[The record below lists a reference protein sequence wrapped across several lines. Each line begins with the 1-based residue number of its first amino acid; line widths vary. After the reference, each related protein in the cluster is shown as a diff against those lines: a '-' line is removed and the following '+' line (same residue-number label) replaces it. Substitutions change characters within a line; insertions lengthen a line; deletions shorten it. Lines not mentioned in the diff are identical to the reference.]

1 MRLIDERKK
10 IVECFGLTML
20 LYVNIKDY
28 KNIACTNF
36 VNVSI
41 AVNLHSDEEN
51 YSFILDF
58 IKKIH
63 LLFPF
68 KS

>member
-36 VNVSI
+36 VNVNI
-41 AVNLHSDEEN
+41 ADVN
-51 YSFILDF
+51 ILM
-58 IKKIH
+58 KKTIV
-63 LLFPF
+63 LY
-68 KS
+68 